1 MAGYGNRTM
10 SDLDPNDLTHEH
22 TNTRFGREDSHAYT
36 GGHEKFG
43 SGATGGAG
51 FGSAYLAL
59 ILLDAPCNPIRIQ
72 YQ

>member
-1 MAGYGNRTM
+1 MAGYGNRKM

-22 TNTRFGREDSHAYT
+22 SNTRFGREDSHAYT

-59 ILLDAPCNPIRIQ
+59 ILLDAPCNSI
-72 YQ
+72 